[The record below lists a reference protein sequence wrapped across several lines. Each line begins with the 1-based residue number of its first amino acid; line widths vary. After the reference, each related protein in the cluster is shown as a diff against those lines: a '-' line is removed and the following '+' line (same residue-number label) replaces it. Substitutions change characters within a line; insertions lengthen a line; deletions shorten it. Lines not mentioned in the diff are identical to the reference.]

1 MFAQDLDKFHNTHLS
16 EIPIQRDLHAI
27 PNNQGLPEPAL
38 YFGAFTM
45 CLTKQNK
52 NMAKLWIADASTLAN
67 LLEPAVENTKE
78 RNYAP

>member
-27 PNNQGLPEPAL
+27 PNNQR
-38 YFGAFTM
+38 
-45 CLTKQNK
+45 KI
-52 NMAKLWIADASTLAN
+52 MAKLWIADASTLAN
-67 LLEPAVENTKE
+67 LLEPAVENTKSEE

>member
-27 PNNQGLPEPAL
+27 PNNQR
-38 YFGAFTM
+38 
-45 CLTKQNK
+45 KI
-52 NMAKLWIADASTLAN
+52 MAKLWIADASTLAN